1 MTDSSTGSIR
11 QRGPHR
17 LARPQLIDLEAELER
32 AADGRAGR
40 APTQIMNL
48 ADYECRHGRLPGDP
62 TPPCGCFA
70 NERPTDE
77 PILAPPSQSADV
89 VELRPRA
96 SRRSLRPSLRDVS

>member
-1 MTDSSTGSIR
+1 MADNSNGSIR
-11 QRGPHR
+11 RRGPHR

-62 TPPCGCFA
+62 TPSCGCFE
-70 NERPTDE
+70 NERPSDE
-77 PILAPPSQSADV
+77 PILPRPSQSADV
-89 VELRPRA
+89 VQLRPRA
-96 SRRSLRPSLRDVS
+96 NRRSLRPTLRDVS

>member
-1 MTDSSTGSIR
+1 MADSSKGSIR
-11 QRGPHR
+11 RRGPR
-17 LARPQLIDLEAELER
+17 RFASPQLIDLEAELER
-32 AADGRAGR
+32 ASDGRAGR

-62 TPPCGCFA
+62 TPSCGCFA
-70 NERPTDE
+70 NERPSDE
-77 PILAPPSQSADV
+77 PILSPPSQSADV